1 FSFPVPYHFCLSDYI
16 DKQKGVGSV
25 GSVGSICKDRC
36 FYCVFSEILNQHQL
50 ILNQHSPALNQQHSD
65 SFVIGPLFSG

>member
-1 FSFPVPYHFCLSDYI
+1 MFFS
-16 DKQKGVGSV
+16 K
-25 GSVGSICKDRC
+25 
-36 FYCVFSEILNQHQL
+36 ILNQHQL

>member
-1 FSFPVPYHFCLSDYI
+1 FSFPVLYHFCLSDYI

-25 GSVGSICKDRC
+25 GSICKEYC
-36 FYCVFSEILNQHQL
+36 FYCVFSKILNQHQL

-65 SFVIGPLFSG
+65 RFVIGLLFSG

>member
-1 FSFPVPYHFCLSDYI
+1 FFSFPVPYHFCLSDYI
-16 DKQKGVGSV
+16 DKQKGVC
-25 GSVGSICKDRC
+25 SVGSICKDRC
-36 FYCVFSEILNQHQL
+36 FYCVFPEILNQHQL

>member
-1 FSFPVPYHFCLSDYI
+1 M
-16 DKQKGVGSV
+16 
-25 GSVGSICKDRC
+25 
-36 FYCVFSEILNQHQL
+36 LNQHQL

>member
-1 FSFPVPYHFCLSDYI
+1 